1 MNLRS
6 LVIFL
11 TFLTALICAGCTSTH
26 ENCAVYSQFAY
37 EENFGK
43 EESMPDTT
51 VFSSLTLGPEW
62 LFPNGPVHGMTY
74 VDERP
79 ETIVHGISLPC
90 VNMSSKREGEIPC
103 QVARRILS
111 EHFALM
117 VEMFFEPKDG
127 DAAGLLVSMDKSSDP
142 VVSKSASSDS
152 PVLESRNAH
161 YFFCRIPTG
170 LALRRMNDNGFDL
183 LAETELPD
191 FVTRVYLRI
200 ERSGPHFTF
209 FYRYE
214 GSGPDDWTQ
223 VGDSIDITL
232 DISSTGD
239 AILIGLCA
247 EHSSSE

>member
-6 LVIFL
+6 IVIFL
-11 TFLTALICAGCTSTH
+11 TTLICAGCTSTH
-26 ENCAVYSQFAY
+26 ENCAVYSQFAF
-37 EENFGK
+37 EENFGN
-43 EESMPDTT
+43 EESKPDTT

-62 LFPNGPVHGMTY
+62 LFPNGSVQGMTY

-90 VNMSSKREGEIPC
+90 VEVSSKRGGEIPC
-103 QVARRILS
+103 QVARRIQS
-111 EHFALM
+111 EHFAVM

-127 DAAGLLVSMDKSSDP
+127 DAAGLIVSTDNSSSSQ
-142 VVSKSASSDS
+142 VSKGLSS
-152 PVLESRNAH
+152 L
-161 YFFCRIPTG
+161 FFCRDLAG
-170 LALRRMNDNGFDL
+170 LALRRMNHQGFDL

-200 ERSGPHFTF
+200 ERSGPLFAF

-223 VGDSIDITL
+223 I
-232 DISSTGD
+232 GD
-239 AILIGLCA
+239 AIDTISDSSSDVDATLIGLCA
-247 EHSSSE
+247 EHSTFL

>member
-6 LVIFL
+6 FVI
-11 TFLTALICAGCTSTH
+11 FLTALICAGCTSTH
-26 ENCAVYSQFAY
+26 ENCAVYSQFAL
-37 EENFGK
+37 EENFGN
-43 EESMPDTT
+43 EESKPDTT

-62 LFPNGPVHGMTY
+62 LFPNGPVQGMTY

-90 VNMSSKREGEIPC
+90 VNMSSNRGGKIPC
-103 QVARRILS
+103 QVARRIQS
-111 EHFALM
+111 EQFAVM

-127 DAAGLLVSMDKSSDP
+127 DAAGLIVSTNNSSSSQ
-142 VVSKSASSDS
+142 VSKGSIS
-152 PVLESRNAH
+152 L
-161 YFFCRIPTG
+161 FFCRDLAG
-170 LALRRMNDNGFDL
+170 LALRRMNHQGFDL

-200 ERSGPHFTF
+200 ERSGPHFSF

-223 VGDSIDITL
+223 VGDSIDFASET
-232 DISSTGD
+232 SSAGD

-247 EHSSSE
+247 LHSASK

>member
-6 LVIFL
+6 CVI
-11 TFLTALICAGCTSTH
+11 FLTALICAGCTSTH
-26 ENCAVYSQFAY
+26 ENCAVFSQFAL
-37 EENFGK
+37 EENFGS
-43 EESMPDTT
+43 EESVPDTT

-62 LFPNGPVHGMTY
+62 LFPNGPVRGMTY

-90 VNMSSKREGEIPC
+90 ANMSSKQNGKIPC
-103 QVARRILS
+103 QVARRIQS
-111 EHFALM
+111 EQFAVM

-127 DAAGLLVSMDKSSDP
+127 DAAGLIVSTNNSSSSQ
-142 VVSKSASSDS
+142 VSKDLS
-152 PVLESRNAH
+152 PL
-161 YFFCRIPTG
+161 FFYRDLAG
-170 LALRRMNDNGFDL
+170 LTLRRMNHQGFDL

-223 VGDSIDITL
+223 VGDAL
-232 DISSTGD
+232 DIASDISFAGD

-247 EHSSSE
+247 VHSASL

>member
-6 LVIFL
+6 CVI
-11 TFLTALICAGCTSTH
+11 FLTALICAGCTSTH

-37 EENFGK
+37 EKNFGNG
-43 EESMPDTT
+43 ESVPDTT
-51 VFSSLTLGPEW
+51 VFSSQTLGPEW
-62 LFPNGPVHGMTY
+62 LFPNGSVQGMTY

-79 ETIVHGISLPC
+79 ETIVHGISIPC
-90 VNMSSKREGEIPC
+90 ATMSSRQGVEIPSYM
-103 QVARRILS
+103 ARRIQS
-111 EHFALM
+111 EHFAVM

-127 DAAGLLVSMDKSSDP
+127 DAAGLIVSTDNSSSSQ
-142 VVSKSASSDS
+142 VSKGLSS
-152 PVLESRNAH
+152 L
-161 YFFCRIPTG
+161 FFCRDLAG
-170 LALRRMNDNGFDL
+170 LALRRMNHQGFDL

-200 ERSGPHFTF
+200 ERSGPLFAF

-223 VGDSIDITL
+223 VGDSIDIASET
-232 DISSTGD
+232 SSTGD

-247 EHSSSE
+247 VHSASK

>member
-6 LVIFL
+6 FVIFM
-11 TFLTALICAGCTSTH
+11 TALICAGCTSTH
-26 ENCAVYSQFAY
+26 ENCAVYSQFAL
-37 EENFGK
+37 EENFGS
-43 EESMPDTT
+43 EESVPDTT

-62 LFPNGPVHGMTY
+62 LFPNGPVRGMTY

-90 VNMSSKREGEIPC
+90 TEVSSKRGEEIPC
-103 QVARRILS
+103 QVARRIQS
-111 EHFALM
+111 EQFAVM

-127 DAAGLLVSMDKSSDP
+127 DAAGLIVSTDNSSSSQ
-142 VVSKSASSDS
+142 VSKSLS
-152 PVLESRNAH
+152 PQL
-161 YFFCRIPTG
+161 FFYRDLAG
-170 LALRRMNDNGFDL
+170 LSLRRINDQGFDL

-200 ERSGPHFTF
+200 ERSGPLFAF

-223 VGDSIDITL
+223 VGDAL
-232 DISSTGD
+232 DIASDISFAGD

-247 EHSSSE
+247 VHSASL

>member
-1 MNLRS
+1 M
-6 LVIFL
+6 
-11 TFLTALICAGCTSTH
+11 
-26 ENCAVYSQFAY
+26 YSQFAL
-37 EENFGK
+37 EENFDS
-43 EESMPDTT
+43 EESKPDTT

-62 LFPNGPVHGMTY
+62 LFPNGSVQGMTY

-90 VNMSSKREGEIPC
+90 VNMSSKQNGEIPC
-103 QVARRILS
+103 QVARRIQS
-111 EHFALM
+111 EQFAVM

-127 DAAGLLVSMDKSSDP
+127 DAAGLIVSTDNSSSSQ
-142 VVSKSASSDS
+142 VSKSLS
-152 PVLESRNAH
+152 PQL
-161 YFFCRIPTG
+161 FFYRDLAG
-170 LALRRMNDNGFDL
+170 LALRRMNDQGFDL

-223 VGDSIDITL
+223 VGDSIDIAS
-232 DISSTGD
+232 DSSSDVD
-239 AILIGLCA
+239 ATLIGLCA
-247 EHSSSE
+247 EHSASE

>member
-6 LVIFL
+6 CVIFL
-11 TFLTALICAGCTSTH
+11 NALICAGCTSTH
-26 ENCAVYSQFAY
+26 ENCAVYSQFAF
-37 EENFGK
+37 EENFGN
-43 EESMPDTT
+43 EESKPDTT

-62 LFPNGPVHGMTY
+62 LFPNGPVQGMTY

-90 VNMSSKREGEIPC
+90 VNMSSKRGGKIPC
-103 QVARRILS
+103 QVARRIQS
-111 EHFALM
+111 EQFAVM

-127 DAAGLLVSMDKSSDP
+127 DAAGLIVSTDNSSSSQ
-142 VVSKSASSDS
+142 VSKGLSS
-152 PVLESRNAH
+152 L
-161 YFFCRIPTG
+161 FFCRDLAG
-170 LALRRMNDNGFDL
+170 LALRRMNHQGFDL

-200 ERSGPHFTF
+200 ERSGPHFSF

-223 VGDSIDITL
+223 VGDAIDT
-232 DISSTGD
+232 ISDSSSDVD
-239 AILIGLCA
+239 ATLIGLCA
-247 EHSSSE
+247 EHSTFL

>member
-6 LVIFL
+6 CVIFL
-11 TFLTALICAGCTSTH
+11 NALICAGCTSTH
-26 ENCAVYSQFAY
+26 ENCAVYSQFAF
-37 EENFGK
+37 EENFGN
-43 EESMPDTT
+43 EESKPDTT

-62 LFPNGPVHGMTY
+62 LFPNGPVRGMTY

-90 VNMSSKREGEIPC
+90 VNMSSKRGGEIPC
-103 QVARRILS
+103 QVARRIQS
-111 EHFALM
+111 EHFAVM

-127 DAAGLLVSMDKSSDP
+127 DAAGLIVSTDNSSSSQ
-142 VVSKSASSDS
+142 VSKGLSS
-152 PVLESRNAH
+152 L
-161 YFFCRIPTG
+161 FFCRDLAG
-170 LALRRMNDNGFDL
+170 LALRRMNHQGFDL

-200 ERSGPHFTF
+200 ERSGPLCAF

-223 VGDSIDITL
+223 VGDAIDT
-232 DISSTGD
+232 ISDSSSDVD
-239 AILIGLCA
+239 ATLIGLCA
-247 EHSSSE
+247 EHSTFL

>member
-6 LVIFL
+6 FVI
-11 TFLTALICAGCTSTH
+11 FLTALICAGCTSTH
-26 ENCAVYSQFAY
+26 ENCAVYSQFAL
-37 EENFGK
+37 EENFGS
-43 EESMPDTT
+43 EESTPDTT

-62 LFPNGPVHGMTY
+62 LFPNGPVRGITY

-90 VNMSSKREGEIPC
+90 ANMSSKQNGKIPC
-103 QVARRILS
+103 QVARRIQS
-111 EHFALM
+111 EQFAVM

-127 DAAGLLVSMDKSSDP
+127 DAAGLI
-142 VVSKSASSDS
+142 VSKSPSTQYSF
-152 PVLESRNAH
+152 
-161 YFFCRIPTG
+161 YRIPTG
-170 LALRRMNDNGFDL
+170 LSLHRMNEQGPFL

-223 VGDSIDITL
+223 VGDSIDIAS
-232 DISSTGD
+232 DSSSDVD
-239 AILIGLCA
+239 ATLIGLCA
-247 EHSSSE
+247 EHSASE

>member
-6 LVIFL
+6 CVIFL
-11 TFLTALICAGCTSTH
+11 NALICAGCTSTH
-26 ENCAVYSQFAY
+26 ENCAVYSQFAF
-37 EENFGK
+37 EENFGN
-43 EESMPDTT
+43 EESKPDTT

-62 LFPNGPVHGMTY
+62 LFPNGPVQGMTY

-90 VNMSSKREGEIPC
+90 VNMSSKQNGEIPC
-103 QVARRILS
+103 QVARRIQS
-111 EHFALM
+111 EQFAVM

-127 DAAGLLVSMDKSSDP
+127 DAAGLIVSTDNSSSSQ
-142 VVSKSASSDS
+142 VSKSLS
-152 PVLESRNAH
+152 PQL
-161 YFFCRIPTG
+161 FFYRDLAG
-170 LALRRMNDNGFDL
+170 LSLRRINDQGFDL

-200 ERSGPHFTF
+200 ERSGPHFSF

-223 VGDSIDITL
+223 VGDAIDT
-232 DISSTGD
+232 ISDSSSDVD
-239 AILIGLCA
+239 ATLIGLCA
-247 EHSSSE
+247 EHSTFL

>member
-1 MNLRS
+1 MKPSAS
-6 LVIFL
+6 LLFWA
-11 TFLTALICAGCTSTH
+11 ALLFTSCSQKLD
-26 ENCAVYSQFAY
+26 NRAVFSQFAF

-43 EESMPDTT
+43 EESEPDMT

-62 LFPNGPVHGMTY
+62 LFPNGPVQGMAY

-90 VNMSSKREGEIPC
+90 VNMSSKQSGEIPC
-103 QVARRILS
+103 YVARRIRS
-111 EHFALM
+111 EHFTVM

-127 DAAGLLVSMDKSSDP
+127 DAAGLIVSTDNSSSSQ
-142 VVSKSASSDS
+142 VSKGSNS
-152 PVLESRNAH
+152 L
-161 YFFCRIPTG
+161 FFYRDLAG
-170 LALRRMNDNGFDL
+170 LALRRMNHQGFDL

-200 ERSGPHFTF
+200 ERSGPLFSF

-223 VGDSIDITL
+223 VGDAIDITS
-232 DISSTGD
+232 DSSSDVD
-239 AILIGLCA
+239 ATLIGLCA
-247 EHSSSE
+247 EHSASE

>member
-6 LVIFL
+6 CVI
-11 TFLTALICAGCTSTH
+11 FLTALICAGCTSTH
-26 ENCAVYSQFAY
+26 ENCAVYSQFAL
-37 EENFGK
+37 EENFGS
-43 EESMPDTT
+43 EESTPDTT

-62 LFPNGPVHGMTY
+62 LFPNGPVRGITY

-90 VNMSSKREGEIPC
+90 ANMSSKQNGKIPC
-103 QVARRILS
+103 QVARRIQS
-111 EHFALM
+111 EHFAVM

-127 DAAGLLVSMDKSSDP
+127 DAAGLIVSTDNSSSSQ
-142 VVSKSASSDS
+142 VSKGLSSQ
-152 PVLESRNAH
+152 L
-161 YFFCRIPTG
+161 FFYRDLAG
-170 LALRRMNDNGFDL
+170 LTLRRMNHQGFDL

-200 ERSGPHFTF
+200 ERRGPLFSF

-223 VGDSIDITL
+223 VGDAL
-232 DISSTGD
+232 DIASDISFAGD
-239 AILIGLCA
+239 DILIGLCA
-247 EHSSSE
+247 VHSASL

>member
-1 MNLRS
+1 MKPS
-6 LVIFL
+6 AFL
-11 TFLTALICAGCTSTH
+11 LFLAFLLFAGCTQKH
-26 ENCAVYSQFAY
+26 VNRAVYSQFAL
-37 EENFGK
+37 EENFDN
-43 EESMPDTT
+43 EESKPDTT
-51 VFSSLTLGPEW
+51 VFPSQTLGPEW
-62 LFPNGPVHGMTY
+62 LFPNGPVQGMTY

-90 VNMSSKREGEIPC
+90 VNVSSKRGGKIPC
-103 QVARRILS
+103 QVARRIQS
-111 EHFALM
+111 EHFAVM

-127 DAAGLLVSMDKSSDP
+127 DAAGLIVSTNNSSSSQ
-142 VVSKSASSDS
+142 VSKGSSS
-152 PVLESRNAH
+152 L
-161 YFFCRIPTG
+161 FFYRDLAG
-170 LALRRMNDNGFDL
+170 LALRRMNHQGFDL

-191 FVTRVYLRI
+191 FVTRIYLRI
-200 ERSGPHFTF
+200 ERSGPHFSF